1 LRQRPIAT
9 LSRTVTRF
17 NQRTRESFVVNDAHR
32 FQSIR
37 SGDHVFLW
45 VPSSNQ
51 PLNQ

>member
-1 LRQRPIAT
+1 LRQCTITT